1 MTLILSPR
9 IRLLAASLGVMAAC
23 AVAAP
28 VLAQDAAPRTSKL
41 VVGFSPGG
49 PVDQAARLI
58 AEQLGT
64 RTKSTFV
71 VDNRPGA
78 NAQLAATQV
87 KNSTP
92 DGATIFVS
100 SSTAI
105 TMNPTLFAKTITYN
119 PDKDFSPV
127 APLVEMP
134 LILVVNASDPKMQ
147 SVKSL
152 KDLVELAKRTP
163 KGLNYGSSG
172 NGGLV
177 HIAAELL
184 ATRTHTNLVHIP
196 YKGTA
201 AAQAAILAKDVD
213 MTFDAL
219 AVMPHIRAGTL
230 RALAVSS
237 NRRLAEL
244 PDVPT
249 VEELGYGDFNV
260 ASWVGLFVP
269 KATPRSYVEKL
280 NAEVNAAMKDPAFRE
295 RLAVVG
301 PLMPMTVS
309 EFEQKIHKETQDL
322 LMVIKTAKITVD

>member
-1 MTLILSPR
+1 MTPLFSHR
-9 IRLLAASLGVMAAC
+9 IRLLAASLGMMATC
-23 AVAAP
+23 VAAVP
-28 VLAQDAAPRTSKL
+28 AMAQDAVPRNSKL

-64 RTKSTFV
+64 RTKSTFI

-87 KNSTP
+87 KNSPP

-119 PDKDFSPV
+119 PDKDFTPV

-134 LILVVNASDPKMQ
+134 LILVVNANDPKMQ

-184 ATRTHTNLVHIP
+184 ATRTGTNLVHIP

-269 KATPRSYVEKL
+269 KATPRAYVEKL

-295 RLAVVG
+295 RLTVVG
-301 PLMPMTVS
+301 PLMPMSVV

-322 LMVIKTAKITVD
+322 LNVIKTAKITVD

>member
-1 MTLILSPR
+1 MTYLLTSR
-9 IRLLAASLGVMAAC
+9 TRLLAAGLGMLATLAL
-23 AVAAP
+23 ATP
-28 VLAQDAAPRTSKL
+28 SLAQEAPRTTRL

-58 AEQLGT
+58 AEQLSA
-64 RTKSTFV
+64 RTKNNFIV
-71 VDNRPGA
+71 ENRPGA
-78 NAQLAATQV
+78 NAQLAATNV
-87 KNSTP
+87 KNAP
-92 DGATIFVS
+92 ADGGTIFVS

-105 TMNPTLFAKTITYN
+105 TMNPTLFAKTITYS
-119 PDKDFSPV
+119 PDKDFQPV

-134 LILVVNASDPKMQ
+134 LILVVNATDPKMQ
-147 SVKSL
+147 SVKTL

-163 KGLNYGSSG
+163 QGLNYGSSG

-177 HIAAELL
+177 HIAFELL
-184 ATRTHTNLVHIP
+184 STRTGAKMVHIP

-201 AAQAAILAKDVD
+201 QAQAAILAKDVD

-230 RALAVSS
+230 RPLAISS

-260 ASWVGLFVP
+260 ASWVGLFMP
-269 KATPRSYVEKL
+269 KATPRATVAKL
-280 NAEVNAAMKDPAFRE
+280 NEDVNAILKDPAFRQ
-295 RLAVVG
+295 RLSTVG
-301 PLMPMTVS
+301 PVMSMS
-309 EFEQKIHKETQDL
+309 IAEFEQKIRKETQDL
-322 LMVIKTAKITVD
+322 LAVITTAKISVD

>member
-1 MTLILSPR
+1 MTPILPRR
-9 IRLLAASLGVMAAC
+9 IRSLTVGLGVMAALS
-23 AVAAP
+23 VAAP
-28 VLAQDAAPRTSKL
+28 TLAQDATPRTTKL

-58 AEQLGT
+58 AEQLAAS
-64 RTKSTFV
+64 TKTTFV
-71 VDNRPGA
+71 VENRPGA

-87 KNSTP
+87 KNSPP

-105 TMNPTLFAKTITYN
+105 TMNPTLYAKTITYA
-119 PDKDFSPV
+119 PDKDFAAV
-127 APLVEMP
+127 ASLVEMP
-134 LILVVNASDPKMQ
+134 LILVINPSDPKMQ

-152 KDLVELAKRTP
+152 KDLVEVAKRTP
-163 KGLNYGSSG
+163 QGLNYGSSG
-172 NGGLV
+172 KGGLV
-177 HIAAELL
+177 HIAFELL
-184 ATRTHTNLVHIP
+184 ATRTGTKLVHIP

-201 AAQAAILAKDVD
+201 AAQAAILAKEVD

-230 RALAVSS
+230 RALAISS

-249 VEELGYGDFNV
+249 VDELGYGEFNV

-269 KATPRSYVEKL
+269 KATPRAYVEKL
-280 NAEVNAAMKDPAFRE
+280 NADVNAAMKNPAFRE
-295 RLAVVG
+295 RLSAVG
-301 PLMPMTVS
+301 PIMSLS
-309 EFEQKIHKETQDL
+309 IGEFEQRIRKETQDL
-322 LMVIKTAKITVD
+322 LNVITTARITME

>member
-1 MTLILSPR
+1 M
-9 IRLLAASLGVMAAC
+9 LLALSVAVPAA
-23 AVAAP
+23 
-28 VLAQDAAPRTSKL
+28 AQDPARTTKL

-58 AEQLGT
+58 AEQLAAS
-64 RTKSTFV
+64 TKGNFIV
-71 VDNRPGA
+71 ENRPGA

-87 KNSTP
+87 KNAP
-92 DGATIFVS
+92 ADGATLFVS

-105 TMNPTLFAKTITYN
+105 TMNPTLFAKTITYS
-119 PDKDFSPV
+119 PEKDFQPV

-134 LILVVNASDPKMQ
+134 LILVVNATDPKMQ
-147 SVKSL
+147 DVKSL
-152 KDLVELAKRTP
+152 KDLVALAKRTP
-163 KGLNYGSSG
+163 QGLNYGSSG

-177 HIAAELL
+177 HIAFELL
-184 ATRTHTNLVHIP
+184 SSRTGAKLVHIP

-201 AAQAAILAKDVD
+201 GAQAAILAKDVD

-219 AVMPHIRAGTL
+219 AVMPHIRAGSL
-230 RALAVSS
+230 RPLAISS

-269 KATPRSYVEKL
+269 KATPRAFVEKM
-280 NAEVNAAMKDPAFRE
+280 NADVNAALKIPAFRE
-295 RLAVVG
+295 RLSLVG
-301 PLMPMTVS
+301 PVMSMSIT
-309 EFEQKIHKETQDL
+309 EFEQKIRKETQDL
-322 LMVIKTAKITVD
+322 LNVITTAKISMD